1 MSDSGSDSEFSSTE
15 YSSSES
21 ESVPAPQIPR
31 VLANWYL
38 EETLGAGYSGS
49 IYKAKH
55 IHSGV
60 VVALKVQ
67 SVHHDCR
74 TNLFERHFFPK
85 LRGGKG
91 MPTLWADGVQHPWDY
106 LAMDLLGPSLD
117 SLFRKSGADCFDL
130 GSVCSIAMQ
139 MIERLEFMHSRGV
152 LHRDIQLGNCTIGL
166 GQNAKTIYMIDF
178 GFSKIY
184 IDQRTGRH
192 IPDSRA
198 KRDFIGNYWFSSVNV
213 HCKGR
218 VPTRRDDL
226 EATALML
233 IHMLTPRGLTWTRN
247 GVPKTSAA
255 HDLLIEEKRLARPE
269 DLCRGLPEEF
279 EDFLRY
285 TRKLKFEQQPD
296 YSTWIENFRQLK
308 IESGYSSSDEFV
320 WPPPKPT
327 PKPVTVHTPLRIR
340 VPPRHTDSME
350 NILQGL
356 NNLVLEKVA
365 QPLIG
370 DRPVQKRSIGK
381 APSVDKAP
389 SKSKTVHSLA
399 TTAETSSQATEAGAT
414 RRYSKSKSAI
424 LADLSIKVSSATD
437 NAELAGFIKEFVDAL
452 QMNSSR
458 ALTKEAF
465 NFLDNLRKQ
474 LDDPSVFIQPKRI
487 TRDRSF
493 NEGREPSRTKLGV
506 IARLRFAVKTAP
518 NNKALGNLV
527 FEFAQVTGKSIARTI
542 TKDGFL
548 FLEGVADRLRALQ

>member
-1 MSDSGSDSEFSSTE
+1 MSNSGTTSESFATE

-21 ESVPAPQIPR
+21 ESVAASQVPR

-49 IYKAKH
+49 IYKAKN
-55 IHSGV
+55 IHTGI

-67 SVHHDCR
+67 TVHHDCR
-74 TNLFERHFFPK
+74 TNLFERHFFPR

-91 MPTLWADGVQHPWDY
+91 MPILWADGIQHPWDY

-117 SLFRKSGADCFDL
+117 NIFRKSGLEAFDL
-130 GSVCSIAMQ
+130 GTVCSIAMQ
-139 MIERLEFMHSRGV
+139 MIERLEFMHSKGI
-152 LHRDIQLGNCTIGL
+152 LHRDIQLGNATIGL
-166 GQNAKTIYMIDF
+166 GSNAKTIYMIDF
-178 GFSKIY
+178 GFSKVY

-226 EATALML
+226 EAAGLMF

-269 DLCRGLPEEF
+269 DLCRGLPDEF

-308 IESGYSSSDEFV
+308 VETGYSSSDDFI

-340 VPPRHTDSME
+340 VPPRNNDSME

-356 NNLVLEKVA
+356 GNLALEQVA
-365 QPLIG
+365 RPLIG
-370 DRPVQKRSIGK
+370 ERTNDKRSTGK
-381 APSVDKAP
+381 TSVDKQA
-389 SKSKTVHSLA
+389 SKLKHTQSLA
-399 TTAETSSQATEAGAT
+399 TTTEASSNATEDSVPRRYNKSKAFTLNDLSRRVSQAT
-414 RRYSKSKSAI
+414 
-424 LADLSIKVSSATD
+424 D
-437 NAELAGFIKEFVDAL
+437 NESLAGIVKEYVNAL

-458 ALTKEAF
+458 VLTKEAF
-465 NFLDNLRKQ
+465 LFLDKLRKQ
-474 LDDPSVFIQPKRI
+474 LDDPSVFVQPKRA
-487 TRDRSF
+487 TERSSNEDRD
-493 NEGREPSRTKLGV
+493 PARTKLGV
-506 IARLRFAVKTAP
+506 IARLRYAVKVAP
-518 NNKALGNLV
+518 NNQTLGNLISD
-527 FEFAQVTGKSIARTI
+527 FTQVTNRSAARTI